1 MIPIFIVSSR
11 GYSGK
16 TFVALGLAL
25 KLIELGYKVGYIKP
39 LGKMPVK
46 KGKDIFDADA
56 LIVKEAL
63 SLQEPLNVLSPFV
76 MSYETENLMLHGKIK
91 DIKKQIMNAY
101 KSLKNKDFVLIGG
114 ADIFDGSLLNISAQN
129 LIEDMDANV
138 LAVESWAGDS
148 SVDSLFGLS
157 KFLDKKIAGGVI
169 NKVQESSLPHVK
181 NEIVPFLNK
190 KGIKI
195 FGVFEKDSILNAVT
209 VRQLTEILRGKVLCC
224 EDRLDEFVENFLI
237 GAMDVDSAINYFR
250 RTPNKAVITG
260 AHRSDILLAAMETS
274 TKCIILT
281 GGLFTNDVVIGK
293 AQSKGIPIIS
303 VTEDTFS
310 AIDKIKIEGAI
321 GKVRIKGKEKIS
333 RIRQLFDKGFDIKLF
348 LKSLKKA

>member
-39 LGKMPVK
+39 IGKMPVK

-63 SLQEPLNVLSPFV
+63 SLQEPLDVLSPFV

-129 LIEDMDANV
+129 LIEDMDAHV

-260 AHRSDILLAAMETS
+260 AHRSDIQLAAMETS

-310 AIDKIKIEGAI
+310 AIDKIEGAI

-333 RIRQLFDKGFDIKLF
+333 RIRQLFDKEFDIKLF